1 MTTSC
6 DDARVQSSMVV
17 VLRRRSWSRSG
28 RRFSWKGSMKRISN
42 LAILIIALA
51 AAAMGQS
58 PASAQTQPQ
67 PGTLL
72 TEAPPSASDAPIGPR
87 DVIEVKVFQDPNLYT
102 KMTVTDDG
110 RITMP
115 FLGKIEVSGL

>member
-1 MTTSC
+1 
-6 DDARVQSSMVV
+6 
-17 VLRRRSWSRSG
+17 
-28 RRFSWKGSMKRISN
+28 MKRIGN

-58 PASAQTQPQ
+58 PAQTQPQ

-72 TEAPPSASDAPIGPR
+72 TEAPSAASDAPIGPR
-87 DVIEVKVFQDPNLYT
+87 DVIEVKVFQDPSLNT

-115 FLGKIEVSGL
+115 LLGKVDVSGLTPTELETRIKKMLEASYINKADVSVTVLE